1 MQPMPAQMKLWLD
14 LGWILAEAADMAAR
28 EAARRVKRQLV
39 PPRRGA
45 FRTRRPGVETPMWNA
60 CVVLLR
66 QELKPWG
73 SKVRLARY
81 LGVPKQRVTDYLKNR
96 SRMPD
101 AETLLSILNWLAQ
114 KRTGRD
120 LSL

>member
-1 MQPMPAQMKLWLD
+1 MHELPPQLNLWLELGD
-14 LGWILAEAADMAAR
+14 LLVESAVSAAKLAKKKI
-28 EAARRVKRQLV
+28 KRKRKGSYLS
-39 PPRRGA
+39 
-45 FRTRRPGVETPMWNA
+45 RRPGEDTPMWGA

-66 QELKPWG
+66 EELKPRG

-81 LGVPKQRVTDYLKNR
+81 LGIPKQRITDFTANG

-101 AETLLSILNWLAQ
+101 AETLLQILNWLAQ
-114 KRTGRD
+114 KRAGKD